1 MRILQQLYIS
11 YVSTLETC
19 EFDAF
24 SYDVLFEILIKNI
37 DHNLLMNDEFK

>member
-1 MRILQQLYIS
+1 MLHYTSIATIDIS

-24 SYDVLFEILIKNI
+24 SYDASLIQNTNQI
-37 DHNLLMNDEFK
+37 NDWL